1 MHTSLSRNPVAQQ
14 RLLLK
19 LETSGLVQAY
29 RRIGVAYSG
38 THCLPES
45 VVPVSGQAFERYAP
59 RDYGE

>member
-1 MHTSLSRNPVAQQ
+1 MHTFLSRNPVAQQ

-19 LETSGLVQAY
+19 LETGRLVQAY

-45 VVPVSGQAFERYAP
+45 VVLVGGQAFERYAL
-59 RDYGE
+59 